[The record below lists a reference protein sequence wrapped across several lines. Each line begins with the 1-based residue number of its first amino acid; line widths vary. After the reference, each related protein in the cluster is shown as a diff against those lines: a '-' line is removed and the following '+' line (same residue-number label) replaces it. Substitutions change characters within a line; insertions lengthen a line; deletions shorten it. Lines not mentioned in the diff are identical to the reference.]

1 MHGFTIAFV
10 FSYFCSYDVVSGS
23 FKVCAMKSKPKI
35 RFHYWAFCLF
45 LSFSSIFVY
54 VCVCAQFSRKIEIV
68 RKRINHHNEA
78 MN

>member
-54 VCVCAQFSRKIEIV
+54 VCVCV
-68 RKRINHHNEA
+68 HNLAVKLKLYAKESIIT
-78 MN
+78 MWR